1 MICQNQQGQ
10 NCDDSQRGGRG
21 SEGGKKRKK
30 KEEEEEGE
38 EEKERRE
45 GRAGEGKGGERTH
58 CFWFRSQA
66 VFLPWNSETPPNFIV
81 SSPFIC

>member
-30 KEEEEEGE
+30 KEEEEV
-38 EEKERRE
+38 R
-45 GRAGEGKGGERTH
+45 GGEAGVWRK
-58 CFWFRSQA
+58 QEKA
-66 VFLPWNSETPPNFIV
+66 QLV
-81 SSPFIC
+81 SCQPSGPG